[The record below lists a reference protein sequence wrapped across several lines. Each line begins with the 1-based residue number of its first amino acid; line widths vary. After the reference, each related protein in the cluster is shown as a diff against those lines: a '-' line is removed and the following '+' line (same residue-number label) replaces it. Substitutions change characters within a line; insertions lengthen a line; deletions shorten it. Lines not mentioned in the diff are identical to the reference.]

1 MTSLSIGYTH
11 RTNEYTVLKRILKE
25 LNEVVARE
33 NKRPFEYADLTPSL
47 LALLEDEII
56 PSLENE
62 IEGDPTPQYLYD
74 NTGGEPP
81 VTMAE
86 MHEIARASSKFMYHQ
101 SRLHS

>member
-47 LALLEDEII
+47 LALLEEEII
-56 PSLENE
+56 PLLENE
-62 IEGDPTPQYLYD
+62 LDGDPTPQYLYD

-81 VTMAE
+81 VTANE
-86 MHEIARASSKFMYHQ
+86 MYEIARAHSKL
-101 SRLHS
+101 LHS